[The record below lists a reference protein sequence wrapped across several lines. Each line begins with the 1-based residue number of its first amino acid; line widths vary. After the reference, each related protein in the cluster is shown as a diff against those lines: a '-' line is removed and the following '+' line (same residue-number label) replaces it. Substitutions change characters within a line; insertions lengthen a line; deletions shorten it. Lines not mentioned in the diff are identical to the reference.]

1 MDQFDRLRLLLDHA
15 NDLKQLPRTGWLLAG
30 VAAPE
35 SVADHSFAVAVLALF
50 LAELV
55 NEDWAAEGLDG
66 PLDAGEVARLALIH
80 DLAESILTD
89 LPLRSADLLGVA
101 VKHEAEERAMVRLLA
116 DLPGGSGYAERWRA
130 YGAAST
136 PEARLVKD
144 ADKLEM
150 AHQARRYARRGHADL
165 DEFWRN
171 RRWYYDV
178 SRRFFTVLAT

>member
-1 MDQFDRLRLLLDHA
+1 MNHLDRLRSLLDRA

-80 DLAESILTD
+80 DLAESVLTD
-89 LPLRSADLLGVA
+89 LPLRSAELLGA
-101 VKHEAEERAMVRLLA
+101 TAKHEAEERAMIGLLA
-116 DLPGGSGYAERWRA
+116 DLPGASDYVDRWRA
-130 YGAAST
+130 YDAAST

-150 AHQARRYARRGHADL
+150 VHQARRYERRGHVNL
-165 DEFWRN
+165 GEFQRD
-171 RRWYYDV
+171 RRWNYEV
-178 SRRFFTVLAT
+178 SRRLFAALTE